1 MKINW
6 TTQVLACMALSAIL
20 LSRPQV
26 SIADDSLSNYL
37 LTAFSE
43 AENVISPSYSSFS
56 GHNSSWIDEPE
67 ARFGFNG
74 QDERSY
80 ALRMRPRFSKE
91 RSYENSLVQLRRQ
104 QEKVFYDIA
113 LNEALMRRYKTIL
126 AVLRQRVEVEY
137 LEQKSHLALSEVK
150 YLQGIS
156 QSDSFSISQLHDTE
170 RRYHGIVQNKALHTR
185 KLKALLTQVSS
196 SHSPQNLPEI
206 PQHHQWLMS
215 LDDLSKVMGR
225 FSGIMQPDD
234 IDSNPYIQNDTV
246 NLLIESENISYQRS
260 ISSSPIEFVELKYID
275 RVNEETAVTFGIS
288 LPFGKSKGY
297 RNLARQSRV
306 VEAEIVLQRSQRE
319 IRDRLSDVKNTISW
333 FLEEARYLKSD
344 IAEVASRMQRTAQLQ
359 DPKLMLKLKASA
371 LISRHRRSR
380 LHIDALEAYIDYLQL
395 SGKLIE
401 PPIRNVIDAS
411 RPVLEL
417 VSAN

>member
-1 MKINW
+1 
-6 TTQVLACMALSAIL
+6 V
-20 LSRPQV
+20 
-26 SIADDSLSNYL
+26 
-37 LTAFSE
+37 
-43 AENVISPSYSSFS
+43 
-56 GHNSSWIDEPE
+56 
-67 ARFGFNG
+67 
-74 QDERSY
+74 
-80 ALRMRPRFSKE
+80 RPRFSKE

-170 RRYHGIVQNKALHTR
+170 RRYRGIVQNKALHTR